1 MDTDR
6 IRDELYH
13 RLSRFAYND
22 KHIIEFNLRFED
34 GNQSWKIT
42 GENQFL
48 LNDEDTG
55 LSKNNP
61 NHQKWLED

>member
-34 GNQSWKIT
+34 GNQPEL
-42 GENQFL
+42 G
-48 LNDEDTG
+48 
-55 LSKNNP
+55 
-61 NHQKWLED
+61 NHWRKPILA